1 MTGQTITETGRC
13 ECGTSVERERPE
25 PDGGFMDRWW
35 DQAPFVCPT
44 CADRQDRE
52 ASERRQADEAAEQA
66 GRVYLRL
73 RRSGLPDALAPHAL
87 AGLDGRHP
95 VAVKAAAEWASG
107 RLAGL
112 ALTGPVGTGKTT
124 LAAAAARAM
133 LANRQVAWTS
143 APILFARL
151 GSGLGSDARDE
162 ALAVLHGKTALV
174 LDDVD
179 KARPTEYGAEQI
191 FAAVDQ
197 RVTHGLPLM
206 VTSNLS
212 VGEIARRWPEPFGEA
227 IASRLAGYCRVLL
240 LDGPDRRTDGA
251 A

>member
-1 MTGQTITETGRC
+1 MTGKTIIETGRC
-13 ECGTSVERERPE
+13 ECGAPVDRERPE

-35 DQAPFVCPT
+35 DQAPFVCPP
-44 CADRQDRE
+44 CAARQDRE
-52 ASERRQADEAAEQA
+52 HAERQAAEEASEQAS
-66 GRVYLRL
+66 RVYLRL
-73 RRSGLPDALAPHAL
+73 RRSGLPDALAPDGM

-95 VAVKAAAEWASG
+95 VAAKAAGEWAAG
-107 RLAGL
+107 RLPGL

-124 LAAAAARAM
+124 LAAAAARTM
-133 LANRQVAWTS
+133 LASRQVAWTS

-162 ALAVLHGKTALV
+162 ALSVLHGKTALV

-197 RVTHGLPLM
+197 RVTHGLPLL

-240 LDGPDRRTDGA
+240 LDGPDRRTEA
-251 A
+251 AA